1 MNQKRTCGIVSLVIM
16 SLCIVFEV
24 AGQDTNTEKAV
35 AYLVSKQNE
44 DGSWNQDQQKKLV
57 DSFETFR
64 ALHRVNGG
72 ENALN
77 NALKY
82 FSTLPEDTNET
93 LSAKLHILSNSTA
106 DVTNLANKLIALQ
119 KTDGGWG
126 LVESKR
132 SSIPH
137 TLSALSALLSSKKAS
152 SEILSKACS
161 YLSSVQKESGEWIYS
176 GEYSLSDV
184 AHTAMTLV
192 LLKEIQNTGS
202 FSNTELE
209 QAITRARSYLEG
221 KENNGAYGGLL
232 DTAWVYLAFSQIKQP
247 SELQATLS
255 LISNLQ
261 QENGSWNDKIYDT
274 AICLQALSAIQI
286 PQTDLPDLE
295 ITEQNISFTPS
306 TPLTGN
312 EVTVSGTIF
321 NTGDKD
327 AENVKVEFFNRD
339 PRLGG
344 TPLGSVQTIALIPA
358 GGSAIAQTTFSTSN
372 MVGAE
377 QIVLFID
384 RENAINEVT
393 KTNNAA
399 AKILT
404 VGGMPDLAVF
414 SEDITLSNPNPKAFE
429 TVDLIVTIRNTGNEA
444 VENIPVRIYDNEELL
459 SEFILSGVNA
469 NSSNKGI
476 ITTGFSAENHTI
488 RVEVDP
494 DHTISSEINLANNTA
509 SKSFLVEA
517 EPEKPADL
525 AVVSIVSDPG
535 VPLSTNPTKL
545 IVTIANLGGEDVT
558 TAFAVSLSIDGV
570 ATGSISVPQLLKGQR
585 AVLNFENLSLAAGDR
600 EITVIADSGNVVTS
614 DTQRG
619 NNTLTKT
626 ISVKDSS
633 TPAHLDVVSFTA
645 TPSTATTGGKIL
657 FKMLVKNTGT
667 QSAENITVKLLNG
680 TDTIG
685 SAKIPT
691 LIGGQTGELQF
702 EYSFNNN
709 GSYTIRGVAVYGEN
723 SAEKTTVVTVSGA
736 SDLEITATGIS
747 IQPTSVTAF
756 QEFEITANIRNIGT
770 MDAVNIPVRFSANGT
785 ILTTVNLS
793 GVSKGGSN
801 RAILKT
807 SLPKGVYNITVS
819 LDPDQTLPNEHNL
832 TNNTAYTQF
841 EVTAPLTT
849 QADLAIS
856 EIVIDPVLPIQN
868 TATRVIATVVNRG
881 GTDILSAFNVEFK
894 DGENVLHTFNVPSL
908 ASGQK
913 AVLDLSV
920 NLTEGEHTLVVTAD
934 SGNVITEESEANN
947 SLSKTVNVAT
957 DTTPADLTVSSITL
971 DTDSPHVQDKIMIT
985 ASVYNGGTV
994 SADNF
999 FVRVLV
1005 NGTVIGE
1012 DYKINTLAGGGTFNL
1027 QIPYKVTKDGENTI
1041 QVIADAQ
1048 SNIEESDETNNTGNV
1063 NFTATTI
1070 ERPDLTIPENGLSTN
1085 PESPRPSI
1093 EFEYNITVANIG
1105 SENAGASRLVVSEGN
1120 PQMAGAVRLADAVI
1134 PAIEAGKQTVVNV
1147 KLKLDANKENIF
1159 IFVDSADEIAESNE
1173 DNNLFQTSL
1182 MVSDRPDL
1190 MVDASSISLSHTDL
1204 TQGKIVELK
1213 AIISNIGTAAATAVK
1228 GRFLD
1233 QKIGGNSTL
1242 ISTVD
1247 IPAIPAG
1254 GNVEVKSAW
1263 SATGGTHTIVF
1274 EVDFENTLQES
1285 SKTNNVAQKDVNM
1298 LVPETTLRILKKTS
1312 DSEYVVN
1319 TQFSANETVFF
1330 EILHGYPNAK
1340 LIGVVEDQEE
1350 NQYRVVSQNGMLT
1363 FNTGYSSPG
1372 SYTGIFAVVDE
1383 KTNVILD
1390 EIQGIFE
1397 ILPTKQLNGITA
1409 SLSPKYATVDESVVL
1424 KMMGE
1429 VVNGSNQSI
1438 EGTLTFSLTAPSG
1451 AKAFDDKTHEVV
1463 IEPYHTYFRYTHPE
1477 FAFTFTEIGN
1487 YTLTTTLVTELGTLS
1502 NSTFRFCYR

>member
-1 MNQKRTCGIVSLVIM
+1 M
-16 SLCIVFEV
+16 
-24 AGQDTNTEKAV
+24 
-35 AYLVSKQNE
+35 
-44 DGSWNQDQQKKLV
+44 
-57 DSFETFR
+57 
-64 ALHRVNGG
+64 
-72 ENALN
+72 
-77 NALKY
+77 
-82 FSTLPEDTNET
+82 
-93 LSAKLHILSNSTA
+93 
-106 DVTNLANKLIALQ
+106 
-119 KTDGGWG
+119 
-126 LVESKR
+126 
-132 SSIPH
+132 
-137 TLSALSALLSSKKAS
+137 
-152 SEILSKACS
+152 
-161 YLSSVQKESGEWIYS
+161 
-176 GEYSLSDV
+176 
-184 AHTAMTLV
+184 
-192 LLKEIQNTGS
+192 
-202 FSNTELE
+202 
-209 QAITRARSYLEG
+209 
-221 KENNGAYGGLL
+221 
-232 DTAWVYLAFSQIKQP
+232 
-247 SELQATLS
+247 
-255 LISNLQ
+255 
-261 QENGSWNDKIYDT
+261 
-274 AICLQALSAIQI
+274 
-286 PQTDLPDLE
+286 
-295 ITEQNISFTPS
+295 
-306 TPLTGN
+306 
-312 EVTVSGTIF
+312 
-321 NTGDKD
+321 
-327 AENVKVEFFNRD
+327 
-339 PRLGG
+339 
-344 TPLGSVQTIALIPA
+344 
-358 GGSAIAQTTFSTSN
+358 
-372 MVGAE
+372 
-377 QIVLFID
+377 
-384 RENAINEVT
+384 
-393 KTNNAA
+393 
-399 AKILT
+399 
-404 VGGMPDLAVF
+404 
-414 SEDITLSNPNPKAFE
+414 
-429 TVDLIVTIRNTGNEA
+429 
-444 VENIPVRIYDNEELL
+444 
-459 SEFILSGVNA
+459 
-469 NSSNKGI
+469 
-476 ITTGFSAENHTI
+476 
-488 RVEVDP
+488 
-494 DHTISSEINLANNTA
+494 
-509 SKSFLVEA
+509 
-517 EPEKPADL
+517 
-525 AVVSIVSDPG
+525 
-535 VPLSTNPTKL
+535 
-545 IVTIANLGGEDVT
+545 
-558 TAFAVSLSIDGV
+558 
-570 ATGSISVPQLLKGQR
+570 
-585 AVLNFENLSLAAGDR
+585 
-600 EITVIADSGNVVTS
+600 
-614 DTQRG
+614 
-619 NNTLTKT
+619 
-626 ISVKDSS
+626 
-633 TPAHLDVVSFTA
+633 
-645 TPSTATTGGKIL
+645 
-657 FKMLVKNTGT
+657 
-667 QSAENITVKLLNG
+667 
-680 TDTIG
+680 
-685 SAKIPT
+685 
-691 LIGGQTGELQF
+691 
-702 EYSFNNN
+702 
-709 GSYTIRGVAVYGEN
+709 
-723 SAEKTTVVTVSGA
+723 
-736 SDLEITATGIS
+736 
-747 IQPTSVTAF
+747 
-756 QEFEITANIRNIGT
+756 
-770 MDAVNIPVRFSANGT
+770 
-785 ILTTVNLS
+785 
-793 GVSKGGSN
+793 
-801 RAILKT
+801 
-807 SLPKGVYNITVS
+807 
-819 LDPDQTLPNEHNL
+819 PNEHNL

-894 DGENVLHTFNVPSL
+894 DGGNVLHTFNVPSL

-913 AVLDLSV
+913 AVLDLNV

-1502 NSTFRFCYR
+1502 NSTSIPVYEAPPATLTRTTIFFKLFSFLKLFTLSHTFP